1 MQLKDLST
9 ELEISLGSLQSF
21 INDFNIDLSF
31 CIDENFNVT
40 NQFKEFSEENK
51 DFLQKYAEDYS
62 KEKTIEDIAK
72 TIEAKEEDVLHF
84 FTSNGIPA
92 EVAKQIKTN
101 ISSYLIHTYIS
112 GNYSFIEKAFPQCE
126 DFSTKS
132 LVGYTD
138 LYFYLTDML
147 DPFISKNQ
155 LESWGISKPVGVI
168 LYGPPGS
175 GKIYWAKKIADMIG
189 YEFVHVYNDYLLG
202 NFKNSKNSFSNF
214 LSKKMS
220 EPKTLL
226 FIDSFDELLSSS
238 NHDNNFFPETLELIY
253 SVLRHIHKDDQQEL
267 LIVGSAEVLG
277 GLTDD
282 IVTPGRFDL
291 HIPIFP
297 PSFDERKQLILHH
310 LTNNLASNSP
320 LLEILKNQ
328 NALNKEFWTPIAAQ
342 MRLFSNTMLI
352 DFTQSL
358 KKRLYAL
365 YRKDEKQNIELS
377 QKILF
382 AAFTEAKAK
391 LTVDYFKHCA
401 VFVSEAKQ
409 NVGQDFPHRILEM
422 EMDLD
427 FYYKSKEVPITKIGF
442 KQTEEK
448 SEDKDDETKITTV
461 ES

>member
-1 MQLKDLST
+1 
-9 ELEISLGSLQSF
+9 
-21 INDFNIDLSF
+21 
-31 CIDENFNVT
+31 
-40 NQFKEFSEENK
+40 
-51 DFLQKYAEDYS
+51 
-62 KEKTIEDIAK
+62 
-72 TIEAKEEDVLHF
+72 
-84 FTSNGIPA
+84 
-92 EVAKQIKTN
+92 
-101 ISSYLIHTYIS
+101 
-112 GNYSFIEKAFPQCE
+112 
-126 DFSTKS
+126 
-132 LVGYTD
+132 
-138 LYFYLTDML
+138 
-147 DPFISKNQ
+147 
-155 LESWGISKPVGVI
+155 
-168 LYGPPGS
+168 
-175 GKIYWAKKIADMIG
+175 
-189 YEFVHVYNDYLLG
+189 
-202 NFKNSKNSFSNF
+202 
-214 LSKKMS
+214 MS
-220 EPKTLL
+220 QPKTLL
-226 FIDSFDELLSSS
+226 FIDSFDELLSST
-238 NHDNNFFPETLELIY
+238 HDNNFYPETLELIY

-310 LTNNLASNSP
+310 LTNNLAPNSP
-320 LLEILKNQ
+320 LLAILKKQ

-342 MRLFSNTMLI
+342 MKLFSNTMLI

-365 YRKDEKQNIELS
+365 YRKDEKQNIELT

-391 LTVDYFKHCA
+391 LTVDYFKRCA

-422 EMDLD
+422 EMDLE
-427 FYYKSKEVPITKIGF
+427 FYYKSKEEPISKIGF

-448 SEDKDDETKITTV
+448 EEETKITTV